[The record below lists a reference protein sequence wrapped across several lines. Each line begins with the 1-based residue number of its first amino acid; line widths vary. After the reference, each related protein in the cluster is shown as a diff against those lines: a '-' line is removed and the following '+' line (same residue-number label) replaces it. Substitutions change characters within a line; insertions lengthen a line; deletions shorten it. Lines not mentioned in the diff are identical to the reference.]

1 MSNKETVI
9 ALYNRMNSAIEELD
23 FLRNS
28 SAEGAEL
35 DRMKHV
41 SDTIYT
47 TKHILSCL
55 KFDIPRDEKGRL
67 HGEQIENFYYSLTSK
82 QRDGLLSCV
91 NTLQPQD
98 RAEEEDM
105 LRDLRREFDR
115 FNFFNDL
122 GITGLTKNLLNITD
136 LIRRVS
142 DSD

>member
-9 ALYNRMNSAIEELD
+9 SLYNRMSSAMEELD
-23 FLRNS
+23 FLRDS

-47 TKHILSCL
+47 MKHILSCL

-67 HGEQIENFYYSLTSK
+67 HSEQIEDFYYSLTCE
-82 QRDGLLSCV
+82 QRYGLLSCV
-91 NTLQPQD
+91 NTLQPENRD
-98 RAEEEDM
+98 EEEEM

-142 DSD
+142 DSE